1 MAVQTRG
8 PVTPEHLLYRSIQKP
23 WYRRA
28 VGRTR
33 EFDADQA
40 IDRAMD
46 LFWRRGYAETSLQD
60 LLKELSIGSGSLYM
74 AFGSKEQLYARALER
89 YCTLQAGGL
98 VEILENATEIR
109 PAVRQ
114 VLTDMIEA
122 DLSDPSR
129 GCLVVNAATQRGDD
143 PATMERVAAAL
154 RQVESA
160 LAGALERAKSRD
172 ELSQDKDP
180 VELARFLTTF
190 VQGLRVVGQ
199 ARLGRSFT
207 EDALTTAM
215 RALD

>member
-1 MAVQTRG
+1 
-8 PVTPEHLLYRSIQKP
+8 
-23 WYRRA
+23 

-40 IDRAMD
+40 VDRAMD

-60 LLKELSIGSGSLYM
+60 LLKELSIGSGSLYA
-74 AFGSKEQLYARALER
+74 AFGSKEQLYVRALER
-89 YCTLQAGGL
+89 YRALQAGGL
-98 VEILENATEIR
+98 VKILDNATEIR

-114 VLTDMIEA
+114 VLTGMIEA
-122 DLSDPSR
+122 DVADPSR

-143 PATMERVAAAL
+143 PVTVERVAAAM

-160 LAGALERAKSRD
+160 LAGALERAKSRG
-172 ELSQDKDP
+172 ELSQDKNP

-207 EDALTTAM
+207 EDAIAAAM
-215 RALD
+215 RTLD